1 MSESIPVTVYVPE
14 GTRDRWQDEAEKMEM
29 SQSEFIAAMTEAGQ
43 KKFDTTVEPDETD
56 DEIREARNY
65 FQRELENV
73 RREKEKLEEHLHGGE
88 RQAITN
94 FIESN
99 PGVSYQDIVTHVAD
113 TAPSRVSNHLEEMNG
128 QSIWSGGDGYYTFN
142 NDGEEA

>member
-1 MSESIPVTVYVPE
+1 MRKSIPVTVYVPE
-14 GTRDRWQDEAEKMEM
+14 GTRDRWKDAAENMEM
-29 SQSEFIAAMTEAGQ
+29 SQSEFVAAMTEAGQ
-43 KKFDTTVEPDETD
+43 KKFDTKIEPDETD

-65 FQRELENV
+65 FERELKNE
-73 RREKEKLEEHLHGGE
+73 RREKEQLEEQLHGGE
-88 RQAITN
+88 QQAITN

-99 PGVSYQDIVTHVAD
+99 PGASYQDIVKYVTD

-142 NDGEEA
+142 NDEEEA